1 MKRHWKA
8 KALDID
14 LSLEAQK
21 EPPPQYRSSC
31 KEHPIFKKQ
40 KLAKFITDFFQ
51 SSSI

>member
-31 KEHPIFKKQ
+31 KEHAIFKKAEAG
-40 KLAKFITDFFQ
+40 KIHN
-51 SSSI
+51 